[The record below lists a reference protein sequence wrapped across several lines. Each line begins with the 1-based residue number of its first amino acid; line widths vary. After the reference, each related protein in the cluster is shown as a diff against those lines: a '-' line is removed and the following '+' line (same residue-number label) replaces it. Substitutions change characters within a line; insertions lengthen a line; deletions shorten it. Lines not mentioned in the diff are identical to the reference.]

1 MTKHVV
7 IKGNPLGPRADILP
21 AGFDKDTVMAFF
33 AGGKS
38 ASNTPSKHAH
48 DHIPDTATA
57 VQSMETAR
65 SVLEVLE
72 KDLLGHL
79 DDLTYDTESHIP
91 DTATAAQSVE
101 TARSVLEVLDKDLP
115 SHLDDLTY
123 DTGNPIDSG
132 SYGAGAKPIGKGG
145 GDTDKGKG
153 WGKNKTVQEAEP
165 EPEPEPEPTAD
176 SEQTTTTTTTTTVE
190 PEPTPELNLGSSDA
204 NTYVSGLDTPYG
216 FNIEIVFNGAW
227 TDVLKQGFYDAAEY
241 YSDIITGDLASHNGV
256 DDIQISA
263 NLSNIDGSGG
273 FWGWGGTSSVRSDTL
288 LPSKGYVNIDSSDL
302 DTMDSYGLWDDL
314 ILHEMAH
321 ALGFG
326 TSWAS
331 MGLID
336 NYDGDLRFNGANATQ
351 AYNDDYS
358 VKAGNDALSD
368 LGVPVETDGGSGTAG
383 VHWDDQTFG
392 EELMTG
398 RLNYTNTLSD
408 MSIAALE
415 DMGYDTVYD
424 NGQDTT
430 YEDAFLFM

>member
-1 MTKHVV
+1 VQEEQAEESTSE
-7 IKGNPLGPRADILP
+7 P
-21 AGFDKDTVMAFF
+21 APAPEP
-33 AGGKS
+33 A
-38 ASNTPSKHAH
+38 PE
-48 DHIPDTATA
+48 PATA
-57 VQSMETAR
+57 
-65 SVLEVLE
+65 
-72 KDLLGHL
+72 
-79 DDLTYDTESHIP
+79 P
-91 DTATAAQSVE
+91 AT
-101 TARSVLEVLDKDLP
+101 
-115 SHLDDLTY
+115 
-123 DTGNPIDSG
+123 
-132 SYGAGAKPIGKGG
+132 
-145 GDTDKGKG
+145 
-153 WGKNKTVQEAEP
+153 
-165 EPEPEPEPTAD
+165 
-176 SEQTTTTTTTTTVE
+176 
-190 PEPTPELNLGSSDA
+190 EPTPETNPGSTDP
-204 NTYVSGLDTPYG
+204 NTYVSGLDTPNG
-216 FNIEIVFNGAW
+216 FNIEILFNGAW

-241 YSDIITGDLASHNGV
+241 YSDIITGDLASHNGI

-314 ILHEMAH
+314 ILHEMGH

-358 VKAGNDALSD
+358 DKAGNDALSD

-392 EELMTG
+392 GELMTG

-424 NGQDTT
+424 DGHDTT
-430 YEDAFLFM
+430 YDDTFLFM

>member
-1 MTKHVV
+1 LTKHEPIWGFPGRRPVDV
-7 IKGNPLGPRADILP
+7 LP
-21 AGFDKDTVMAFF
+21 SGFDKDMVSDFF
-33 AGGKS
+33 NGIDRTGNTGLSKAAPGKATRLPDDSEKAAPAAESVAQGLDVAGEPLT
-38 ASNTPSKHAH
+38 N
-48 DHIPDTATA
+48 
-57 VQSMETAR
+57 AR
-65 SVLEVLE
+65 SILEQ
-72 KDLLGHL
+72 LGKELPEGPHAEVDPAIL
-79 DDLTYDTESHIP
+79 FDDDVS
-91 DTATAAQSVE
+91 
-101 TARSVLEVLDKDLP
+101 
-115 SHLDDLTY
+115 
-123 DTGNPIDSG
+123 
-132 SYGAGAKPIGKGG
+132 GAGARPSGKGG
-145 GDTDKGKG
+145 GNDPDKATGK
-153 WGKNKTVQEAEP
+153 GKNKPVQEEQAEESTSEPAPAP
-165 EPEPEPEPTAD
+165 EPAPEPATAPA
-176 SEQTTTTTTTTTVE
+176 T
-190 PEPTPELNLGSSDA
+190 EPTPETNPGSTDP
-204 NTYVSGLDTPYG
+204 NTYVSGLDTPNG
-216 FNIEIVFNGAW
+216 FNIEILFNGAW

-314 ILHEMAH
+314 ILHEMGH

-358 VKAGNDALSD
+358 DKAGNDALSD

-392 EELMTG
+392 GELMTG
-398 RLNYTNTLSD
+398 QLNFTNTLSD

-424 NGQDTT
+424 DGHDTT
-430 YEDAFLFM
+430 YDDTFLFM